1 MTPPR
6 RFLTRMVL
14 FVAMVAVVVAVL
26 LPALTSAFMANPALN
41 GLIVFVVVFGI
52 GLNFQQVLRLGPEV
66 NWVERFR
73 TGEVGLTQDHV
84 PPLLGGMAQMLTE
97 HKEKSLGRAR
107 FSISMPAL
115 RSLMDGLASRLDE
128 SRDLVRYV
136 MGLSIFLG
144 LLGTFWGLL
153 ETVGSIGNVIRD
165 LTIAGDNPQAVFDDL
180 KSGLE
185 APLAGMGTAFSSSL
199 LGLAGSLVLGFLD
212 IQSNRA
218 QNAFL
223 NDLEEWLS
231 SLTRLSSGGTLGE
244 VEAGGGSVPAYIQA
258 LLEQTADSLDELQR
272 TIARGEE
279 GRVST
284 QTQIRSLV
292 DTLGTLADQMRTE
305 QAVLLRLAESHADLR
320 PLMQRLV
327 EVSEHRPDKGL
338 DDATRGHIRNMDA
351 AVTYMANEMTTGR
364 EQTVKELRAEI
375 KVLART
381 IAVASGLPDQHQ
393 PPQR

>member
-52 GLNFQQVLRLGPEV
+52 GLNFQQVLRLRPEV

-73 TGEVGLTQDHV
+73 AGEVGLTQDRV

-212 IQSNRA
+212 IQSSRA

-231 SLTRLSSGGTLGE
+231 SLTRLSSGGGLGE
-244 VEAGGGSVPAYIQA
+244 VEGGGGSVPAYIQA

-327 EVSEHRPDKGL
+327 EVSEHRPDQGL

-381 IAVASGLPDQHQ
+381 IAVASGMPDQHQ

>member
-1 MTPPR
+1 MTRPR

-14 FVAMVAVVVAVL
+14 FVAMVAVVAAVL
-26 LPALTSAFMANPALN
+26 FPALSSAFMANPALN
-41 GLIVFVVVFGI
+41 GLIVFVVLFGI
-52 GLNFQQVLRLGPEV
+52 GLNFRQVLRLGPEV
-66 NWVERFR
+66 DWVERFR
-73 TGEVGLTQDHV
+73 AGEVGLTQEQV

-97 HKEKSLGRAR
+97 HKEKSLGRGR
-107 FSISMPAL
+107 FSISVPAM

-128 SRDLVRYV
+128 ARDLARYI

-153 ETVGSIGNVIRD
+153 ETVSSIGFVIRD

-212 IQSNRA
+212 IQSSRA
-218 QNAFL
+218 QNTFL

-231 SLTRLSSGGTLGE
+231 GLTRLSSGGGLGE
-244 VEAGGGSVPAYIQA
+244 VEGGGSVPAYIQA
-258 LLEQTADSLDELQR
+258 LLEQTADSLDDLQR

-279 GRVST
+279 GRVAT
-284 QTQIRSLV
+284 QSQIRSLV
-292 DTLGTLADQMRTE
+292 DTLGTLAEQMRTE

-327 EVSEHRPDKGL
+327 EATEHKPDGGV
-338 DDATRGHIRNMDA
+338 DEATRGHIRNLDA
-351 AVTYMANEMTTGR
+351 AVTYMANEMSSSR

-381 IAVASGLPDQHQ
+381 IAVAAGMADQQ
-393 PPQR
+393 PPPQR